1 MSRLLRHR
9 TMMPRFKMPFEL
21 ELVETYLIGAI
32 QAEVRFRQRNFVFN
46 DSLKEQIHKMAIWLT
61 NDSSKFGMLLCG
73 GCGNGKSTM
82 MNAFQHLLNLL
93 QIQNPIT
100 RTSYGMRIIDAK
112 SIVYLY
118 KSNINSWNN
127 LAKAEMLAID
137 DLGIEPLELLDYGNV
152 ISPVI
157 DLLTRR
163 YEEQLFTVITT
174 NLTPPEISARYG
186 ERIADRLREMM
197 EKISFTNESY
207 RSL

>member
-32 QAEVRFRQRNFVFN
+32 QAEVRFRQRNFILN
-46 DSLKEQIHKMAIWLT
+46 DSLMEQVHKMAIWLT

-118 KSNINSWNN
+118 KSNFNSWNN

-137 DLGIEPLELLDYGNV
+137 DLGIEPLAYIIHTG
-152 ISPVI
+152 II
-157 DLLTRR
+157 
-163 YEEQLFTVITT
+163 
-174 NLTPPEISARYG
+174 
-186 ERIADRLREMM
+186 
-197 EKISFTNESY
+197 
-207 RSL
+207 